1 MKQRKRRLSFLLALS
16 VLLLSSTPLPVRAD
30 QEQQIGQQVY
40 SELNRKG
47 EIISSSPL
55 YDTLEPIAARIK
67 RIADPQYQYPF
78 HFILVHEKDPN
89 AFAVPGGNVY
99 VTDSLMSFV
108 QNREELAGV
117 LCHETS
123 HDIHH
128 DVINNMRKDQN
139 LQIGATILSLLL
151 GRAAGGL
158 AGSAINLLANVQA
171 QSYSRAVET
180 GRRCERLRHLRR
192 GRLQPMGHG
201 VAVPEVQQARR
212 GHVRDALRPPARRPP
227 HRRSREPLPRL
238 SVPLLPLLLQHRDGD
253 AAAACENDDGAGSR
267 FQTYGR
273 RGSSSCGYLS
283 DKQESENVALVLRN
297 FS

>member
-1 MKQRKRRLSFLLALS
+1 MKQHKRRLSSLLALS
-16 VLLLSSTPLPVRAD
+16 VLLLSSAPLPVRAD

-40 SELNRKG
+40 TELNRKG

-55 YDTLEPIAARIK
+55 YATLEPIAARIK

-108 QNREELAGV
+108 QNKEELAGV

-180 GRRCERLRHLRR
+180 AADAKGSDTCAEAGFNPWGMVWLFQKFSKQDAGTFEMLSDHPRDDHRIADLENHFRAYPTRFARFSSNIAVAAPLPHVAITTPAHAPT
-192 GRLQPMGHG
+192 LQPTSAAGG
-201 VAVPEVQQARR
+201 
-212 GHVRDALRPPARRPP
+212 PP
-227 HRRSREPLPRL
+227 HA
-238 SVPLLPLLLQHRDGD
+238 DI
-253 AAAACENDDGAGSR
+253 
-267 FQTYGR
+267 
-273 RGSSSCGYLS
+273 
-283 DKQESENVALVLRN
+283 
-297 FS
+297 